1 MLIVLRY
8 INLTK
13 FLDFANDYA
22 FSIIGKFIF
31 ASLIATFR
39 HGREED
45 EVMGISFK
53 KELVVDRVQ
62 VQSAE
67 KKGEE
72 NSKLQVIYHISLMRI
87 KDSTVISLSHHPD
100 CQKLARQIGHPFM
113 IQSHAESIKKIVGA
127 LWVLPAQ

>member
-1 MLIVLRY
+1 MKLNFQISKLNLRFQ
-8 INLTK
+8 INSNGFSRDGSFGHK
-13 FLDFANDYA
+13 YLDFANDYA

-72 NSKLQVIYHISLMRI
+72 NSKLQVIINHIGLM
-87 KDSTVISLSHHPD
+87 
-100 CQKLARQIGHPFM
+100 QN
-113 IQSHAESIKKIVGA
+113 
-127 LWVLPAQ
+127 

>member
-1 MLIVLRY
+1 MVS
-8 INLTK
+8 K
-13 FLDFANDYA
+13 SQDFANDYA

-62 VQSAE
+62 VQSGE

-72 NSKLQVIYHISLMRI
+72 NSKLQVIINHITVLVSFSEYPRDKPFLLTTVLRQSL
-87 KDSTVISLSHHPD
+87 
-100 CQKLARQIGHPFM
+100 
-113 IQSHAESIKKIVGA
+113 
-127 LWVLPAQ
+127 W

>member
-1 MLIVLRY
+1 MVF
-8 INLTK
+8 K
-13 FLDFANDYA
+13 SLDFANDYA

-62 VQSAE
+62 VQSGE

-72 NSKLQVIYHISLMRI
+72 NSKLQVIIKVLSLLEACFDLISC
-87 KDSTVISLSHHPD
+87 SSL
-100 CQKLARQIGHPFM
+100 
-113 IQSHAESIKKIVGA
+113 
-127 LWVLPAQ
+127 

>member
-1 MLIVLRY
+1 MTLLR
-8 INLTK
+8 
-13 FLDFANDYA
+13 FLDFANDNA

-62 VQSAE
+62 VQSGE

-72 NSKLQVIYHISLMRI
+72 NSKLQVIINHI
-87 KDSTVISLSHHPD
+87 TVLVSFSEYPTSH
-100 CQKLARQIGHPFM
+100 FY
-113 IQSHAESIKKIVGA
+113 
-127 LWVLPAQ
+127 

>member
-1 MLIVLRY
+1 MKILNGR
-8 INLTK
+8 K
-13 FLDFANDYA
+13 SLDFANDYA

-62 VQSAE
+62 VQSGE

-72 NSKLQVIYHISLMRI
+72 NSKLQVIINHIQKYRVSHSEVWQVIWVWQI
-87 KDSTVISLSHHPD
+87 KI
-100 CQKLARQIGHPFM
+100 CKLEFVWRWFWNPEAGTF
-113 IQSHAESIKKIVGA
+113 
-127 LWVLPAQ
+127 